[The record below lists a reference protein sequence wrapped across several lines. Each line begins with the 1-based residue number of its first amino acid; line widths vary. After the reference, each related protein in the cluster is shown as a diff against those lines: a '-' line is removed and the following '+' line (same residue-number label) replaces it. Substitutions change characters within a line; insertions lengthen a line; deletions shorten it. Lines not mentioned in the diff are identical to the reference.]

1 MRLWIV
7 GQYRGQ
13 TEDGHVAWDF
23 QGVFASQEEAEAACP
38 SEKYFVGP
46 AVLGEK
52 LPDHG
57 LAWPGVYYP
66 LAPATA
72 GQ

>member
-7 GQYRGQ
+7 GQYRGE

-23 QGVFASQEEAEAACP
+23 QGVFASKEEAEAACLN
-38 SEKYFVGP
+38 EKYFVGQ
-46 AVLGEK
+46 AALGEQ

-57 LAWPGVYYP
+57 LAWPGARYP
-66 LAPATA
+66 MAPATT

>member
-23 QGVFASQEEAEAACP
+23 QGVFTSQEEP
-38 SEKYFVGP
+38 SV
-46 AVLGEK
+46 AVN
-52 LPDHG
+52 
-57 LAWPGVYYP
+57 
-66 LAPATA
+66 
-72 GQ
+72 